1 MKRVLVISTSLRK
14 GSNSDALAEAFA
26 RGAAEAGN
34 EVESISLKGKEIG
47 FCRGCLVCQKAQRC
61 VIGDDAASIVR
72 KMHDAD
78 VVVFATPVYY
88 YGMSGQMKTLLDR
101 ANPLF
106 TSDYRFREI
115 YLLVSAA
122 EEGAD
127 VPERTV
133 SGLGGWI
140 ECFENSH
147 FAGIVFAG
155 GVNGPGEIDGHKAL
169 LEAYEKGMKA

>member
-14 GSNSDALAEAFA
+14 GSNSDALAGAFA

-47 FCRGCLVCQKAQRC
+47 FCRGCLVCQKTQRC

-78 VVVFATPVYY
+78 VVAFATPVYY
-88 YGMSGQMKTLLDR
+88 YGMCGQMKTLLDR
-101 ANPLF
+101 ANPLYA
-106 TSDYRFREI
+106 SDYRFREI

-122 EEGAD
+122 EEGPD

-140 ECFENSH
+140 VCFENSH
-147 FAGIVFAG
+147 LAGIVFAG
-155 GVNGPGEIDGHKAL
+155 GVNGPGEINGHKAL
-169 LEAYEKGMKA
+169 QEAYEKGMKA